1 MRLSICAGGLLF
13 AASLVLAPLQQA
25 GARSLDE
32 IRRSGELRLCVATS
46 NPPDGVVSPE
56 GCTGYCEFTGLV
68 RDLSDAFA
76 KTLGVTTTRFWVS
89 SWDEFFQN
97 VDGVTVKEATYTPHL
112 LAAERCDMIASPLV
126 ALDWRL
132 SKMDMTCFVPSRMVI
147 VVPKDHAGDYAGIE
161 DLAGKTVA
169 VEQSMSLHSWV
180 EDQNATVLAADP
192 VEISFR
198 DYKDSI
204 AAVDAGEVDFTVVAI
219 LDALWQTR
227 HQAENAVV
235 AFAVGPIDEG
245 CWGYPKGA
253 DDIATEIAA
262 FFADQRGDAD
272 SDLNRIWIEYFGYS
286 FFEFLRIVSAV
297 R

>member
-1 MRLSICAGGLLF
+1 MRASTRMGGVCL
-13 AASLVLAPLQQA
+13 AVSLVLGTLSEAA
-25 GARSLDE
+25 ARPLDE

-76 KTLGVTTTRFWVS
+76 KTLGVSTRFWVS

-97 VDGVTVKEATYTPHL
+97 ADGVTVKDAAYTPEL
-112 LAAERCDMIASPLV
+112 FVAERCDMIASPLV

-132 SKMDMTCFVPSRMVI
+132 LKMDMTCFVPSRMVI
-147 VVPKDHAGDYAGIE
+147 VVPKDRADDFAGIE

-169 VEQSMSLHSWV
+169 VEQSMSLHSWI

-253 DDIATEIAA
+253 DDMAAEMAA

-272 SDLNRIWIEYFGYS
+272 SDLNRIWTEYFGYS

>member
-1 MRLSICAGGLLF
+1 MRASTRMTGLFLAAG
-13 AASLVLAPLQQA
+13 LVLGTLSEA
-25 GARSLDE
+25 GARPLDE

-76 KTLGVTTTRFWVS
+76 KTLGVSTRFWVS

-97 VDGVTVKEATYTPHL
+97 ADGVTVKEAVYTPEL
-112 LAAERCDMIASPLV
+112 FVAERCDMIASPLV

-132 SKMDMTCFVPSRMVI
+132 LKMDMTCFVPSRMVI
-147 VVPKDHAGDYAGIE
+147 VVPKDRAGDYAGIE

-169 VEQSMSLHSWV
+169 VEQSMSLHSWI

-204 AAVDAGEVDFTVVAI
+204 AAVDLGEVDFTVVAI

-235 AFAVGPIDEG
+235 AFAVGPVDEG

-272 SDLNRIWIEYFGYS
+272 SDLNRIWTEYFGYS